1 MRSCPCQD
9 EKRIRS
15 RLPKLYWLA
24 RLEDFPEETSSFIFS
39 WLKQPTS
46 GLLIWG
52 ATGTGKTFL
61 ACGTV
66 RAILSTRQEAEFCR
80 CDDLYEALRD
90 SFGTGASSRSL
101 MRPFV
106 GMEGEY
112 EPAKF
117 VVLDDLGAGSLSDY
131 ERRTILRI
139 VDVRMNCE
147 KPTIIT
153 TNWDLGAIAERMD
166 DRIASRLST
175 YTSMN
180 LQGKDRRVRH

>member
-1 MRSCPCQD
+1 
-9 EKRIRS
+9 
-15 RLPKLYWLA
+15 
-24 RLEDFPEETSSFIFS
+24 
-39 WLKQPTS
+39 
-46 GLLIWG
+46 
-52 ATGTGKTFL
+52 
-61 ACGTV
+61 V
-66 RAILSTRQEAEFCR
+66 RTILSAQQEVKFTR

-106 GMEGEY
+106 GMEGEC
-112 EPAKF
+112 EPTKF

-131 ERRTILRI
+131 ERRTLLRI
-139 VDVRMNCE
+139 VAVRMTCE

-153 TNWDLGAIAERMD
+153 TNWDLAAIAERMD

-180 LQGKDRRVRH
+180 LQGKDRRVCH